1 MSAARLTPSRERLST
16 EARDGDKRLDL
27 RRRIR
32 DNFAARYGLAIGLAV
47 LAVLLRFGL
56 NAVFPP
62 GFPYVT
68 FFPAIVVA
76 VYLAGRG
83 PGVLCAALSGL
94 AAWYLFIPPTFAFSL
109 DFSVLVALG
118 FYAFVAGV
126 DIFFI
131 DGMRKALDQLEGE
144 RERYRELAEGRDL
157 LYRELHHRVSN
168 NLQVAGALLRLQGQG
183 ISDTDARHALE
194 QAGERIE
201 VIARIQRE
209 LHNRTGEPVPF
220 RDFAEALLASA
231 AAAAGARVRLTLE
244 GGEQPLHPDQATPVT
259 LVMLESFN
267 NALEHGF
274 GQAGPHGEEVGEVR
288 VVLDQSGLTHL
299 LTVSN
304 DGKGPPT
311 GFDPDRSKS
320 LGLRIVRAMAQQL
333 GGKFEMAREADWTVC
348 RLSYA
353 PKRD

>member
-1 MSAARLTPSRERLST
+1 M
-16 EARDGDKRLDL
+16 DL
-27 RRRIR
+27 RRKIR
-32 DNFAARYGLAIGLAV
+32 DNVVARYGLAVALAAG
-47 LAVLLRFGL
+47 AVLLRFAL
-56 NAVFPP
+56 TSVFPP

-68 FFPAIVVA
+68 FFPAILVATYFGGFRGGVV
-76 VYLAGRG
+76 
-83 PGVLCAALSGL
+83 CAALCGV
-94 AAWYLFIPPTFAFSL
+94 AAWWFFIPPVHTFKFDLSMAVALAFY
-109 DFSVLVALG
+109 VLVA
-118 FYAFVAGV
+118 GV
-126 DIFFI
+126 EIFFI
-131 DGMRKALDQLEGE
+131 DGMRTALGDLEDE
-144 RERYRELAEGRDL
+144 RERYRDLAESRDL

-183 ISDTDARHALE
+183 VADVRARQALS

-220 RDFAEALLASA
+220 RAFAEALLASA

-274 GQAGPHGEEVGEVR
+274 GEAGDGEVR
-288 VVLDQSGLTHL
+288 VTLDQSGLTHV
-299 LTVSN
+299 LTVGN
-304 DGKGPPT
+304 DGAGPPP
-311 GFDPDRSKS
+311 GFDPAASKS

-333 GGKFEMAREADWTVC
+333 GGKFEMAREDGWTVC

>member
-1 MSAARLTPSRERLST
+1 M
-16 EARDGDKRLDL
+16 
-27 RRRIR
+27 
-32 DNFAARYGLAIGLAV
+32 ARYGLAVALAV
-47 LAVLLRFGL
+47 FAVLLRFGL
-56 NAVFPP
+56 DAVFPP

-76 VYLAGRG
+76 VYLGGLG
-83 PGVLCAALSGL
+83 PGILCAALSGIS
-94 AAWYLFIPPTFAFSL
+94 AWYFFIPPAFGFSF
-109 DFSVLVALG
+109 DFTVLVALA
-118 FYAFVAGV
+118 FYAFVVTV
-126 DIFFI
+126 DVFFI
-131 DGMRKALDQLEGE
+131 DGMRKALDQLESE
-144 RERYRELAEGRDL
+144 RERYRELADSRDL

-183 ISDTDARHALE
+183 VADADARHALS

-209 LHNRTGEPVPF
+209 LHNRTGDPVPF
-220 RDFAEALLASA
+220 RVFAETLLASA
-231 AAAAGARVRLTLE
+231 AAAAGARVRLTIE

-274 GQAGPHGEEVGEVR
+274 GEAGEGSGEVR
-288 VVLDQSGLTHL
+288 VMLDQSGLTHVM
-299 LTVSN
+299 TVGN
-304 DGKGPPT
+304 DGAAPPE
-311 GFDPDRSKS
+311 GFDLATSKS

-333 GGKFEMAREADWTVC
+333 GGKFEMTREDGWTVC

>member
-1 MSAARLTPSRERLST
+1 VDVRRKIRGNVFARH
-16 EARDGDKRLDL
+16 
-27 RRRIR
+27 
-32 DNFAARYGLAIGLAV
+32 GLAV
-47 LAVLLRFGL
+47 ALALAAVLLRFAL
-56 NAVFPP
+56 DTVFPP

-76 VYLAGRG
+76 AYYGGFRAGAVCAG
-83 PGVLCAALSGL
+83 LCGL
-94 AAWYLFIPPTFAFSL
+94 AAWYFFIPPVNAFKFDL
-109 DFSVLVALG
+109 SVIVALA
-118 FYAFVAGV
+118 FYVFVAAV

-131 DGMRKALDQLEGE
+131 DGMRTALDALEDE
-144 RERYRELAEGRDL
+144 RERYRDLAESRDL

-183 ISDTDARHALE
+183 VTDARARHALS

-209 LHNRTGEPVPF
+209 LHNRTGDPVPF
-220 RDFAEALLASA
+220 RAFAEALLASA

-274 GQAGPHGEEVGEVR
+274 GEAGPNGEKMGEVR
-288 VVLDQSGLTHL
+288 VTLDQSGLTHV
-299 LTVSN
+299 LTVGN
-304 DGKGPPT
+304 DGASPPP
-311 GFDPDRSKS
+311 GFDPATSKS

-333 GGKFEMAREADWTVC
+333 GGKFEMAREDGWTVC

>member
-1 MSAARLTPSRERLST
+1 LN
-16 EARDGDKRLDL
+16 L

-32 DNFAARYGLAIGLAV
+32 GSVSARYGLAIGLAA
-47 LAVLLRFGL
+47 LAVLMRFGL

-76 VYLAGRG
+76 VYLGGLG

-94 AAWYLFIPPTFAFSL
+94 AAWYFFIPPAFAFSFDL
-109 DFSVLVALG
+109 SVLVALG
-118 FYAFVAGV
+118 FYAFVAAV
-126 DIFFI
+126 EIFFI
-131 DGMRKALDQLEGE
+131 DGMRTALDELEDE
-144 RERYRELAEGRDL
+144 RERYRELAESRDL

-183 ISDTDARHALE
+183 VTDADARHALE

-201 VIARIQRE
+201 IIARIQRE
-209 LHNRTGEPVPF
+209 LHDRTGEPVPF

-274 GQAGPHGEEVGEVR
+274 GEAGEGEVR
-288 VVLDQSGLTHL
+288 VVLDQSGLTHR

-304 DGKGPPT
+304 DGKGPPAD
-311 GFDPDRSKS
+311 FDPDRSKS

-353 PKRD
+353 PRRD

>member
-1 MSAARLTPSRERLST
+1 M
-16 EARDGDKRLDL
+16 DL
-27 RRRIR
+27 RGKIKS
-32 DNFAARYGLAIGLAV
+32 NVGARYALALLIAGLS
-47 LAVLLRFGL
+47 VLLRFGL
-56 NAVFPP
+56 NDLFPP

-68 FFPAIVVA
+68 FFPAVVVCA
-76 VYLAGRG
+76 YFLGLG
-83 PGVLCAALSGL
+83 PAVLCASLCGL
-94 AAWYLFIPPTFAFSL
+94 AAWYYFIPPASHFDFSL
-109 DFSVLVALG
+109 PVLLTLG
-118 FYAFVAGV
+118 FYAFVVAV

-131 DGMRKALDQLEGE
+131 DGMRRALDLLRGE
-144 RERYRELAEGRDL
+144 RERYRELAESRDL

-183 ISDTDARHALE
+183 VSDSDARHALE

-209 LHNRTGEPVPF
+209 LHNRTGDPVPF

-244 GGEQPLHPDQATPVT
+244 GGEHPLHPDQATPVT

-274 GQAGPHGEEVGEVR
+274 GEAGAGEVR

-304 DGKGPPT
+304 DGGGLPP
-311 GFDPDRSKS
+311 GFDPAKSKS

-333 GGKFEMAREADWTVC
+333 GGKFEMAREDGWTVC

>member
-1 MSAARLTPSRERLST
+1 MN
-16 EARDGDKRLDL
+16 L
-27 RRRIR
+27 RRTIK
-32 DNFAARYGLAIGLAV
+32 DSVVARYGLAVGLAGLAV
-47 LAVLLRFGL
+47 LMRFGL
-56 NAVFPP
+56 SAVFPP

-76 VYLAGRG
+76 VYLCGLG
-83 PGVLCAALSGL
+83 PGMVCAALSGL
-94 AAWYLFIPPTFAFSL
+94 AAWYFFIPPAFAFNF
-109 DFSVLVALG
+109 DIAVLVALG
-118 FYAFVAGV
+118 FYAFVAAV
-126 DIFFI
+126 EIFFI

-144 RERYRELAEGRDL
+144 RERYRELADSRDL

-183 ISDTDARHALE
+183 VADADARHALE

-201 VIARIQRE
+201 IIARIQRE
-209 LHNRTGEPVPF
+209 LHNRMGEPVPF

-231 AAAAGARVRLTLE
+231 AAAAGARVRLTLD

-274 GQAGPHGEEVGEVR
+274 GEARPHGEEVGEVR

-304 DGKGPPT
+304 NGAGPPP
-311 GFDPDRSKS
+311 GFDPARSRS

-333 GGKFEMAREADWTVC
+333 GGKFEMAREDGWTVC

>member
-1 MSAARLTPSRERLST
+1 MSTTGLTPSSESAST
-16 EARDGDKRLDL
+16 GDRDGESGLGW
-27 RRRIR
+27 RRKIKG
-32 DNFAARYGLAIGLAV
+32 NAFARHGLAV
-47 LAVLLRFGL
+47 ALAVGAVLLRLGL
-56 NAVFPP
+56 DRVLPP
-62 GFPYVT
+62 GLPYVT
-68 FFPAIVVA
+68 LFPAIVIA
-76 VYLAGRG
+76 TYFGGLRT
-83 PGVLCAALSGL
+83 GVLCATVGGL
-94 AAWYLFIPPTFAFSL
+94 GAWWFFIPPAGSFKFDLT
-109 DFSVLVALG
+109 VIVALA
-118 FYAFVAGV
+118 FYVFVSGV

-131 DGMRKALDQLEGE
+131 DGMRTALDQLEGE
-144 RERYRELAEGRDL
+144 RERYRELAESRDL

-183 ISDTDARHALE
+183 IGDADARHALE

-220 RDFAEALLASA
+220 RAFAETLLASA

-274 GQAGPHGEEVGEVR
+274 GAGAEGEVR
-288 VVLDQSGLTHL
+288 VVLDQSGLTHV

-304 DGKGPPT
+304 DGAGPPT
-311 GFDPDRSKS
+311 GFDPARSKS

-333 GGKFEMAREADWTVC
+333 GGKFEMAREGGWTVC

>member
-1 MSAARLTPSRERLST
+1 M
-16 EARDGDKRLDL
+16 DL

-32 DNFAARYGLAIGLAV
+32 GNLVVRYGLAVALAAG
-47 LAVLLRFGL
+47 AVLLRFAL
-56 NAVFPP
+56 TSVFPP

-68 FFPAIVVA
+68 FFPAILVATYYGGLRAGVV
-76 VYLAGRG
+76 
-83 PGVLCAALSGL
+83 CAALCGV
-94 AAWYLFIPPTFAFSL
+94 AAWWFFIPPVHTFKFDLSMAVALAFY
-109 DFSVLVALG
+109 VLVA
-118 FYAFVAGV
+118 GV
-126 DIFFI
+126 EIFFI
-131 DGMRKALDQLEGE
+131 DGMRTALDDLEDE
-144 RERYRELAEGRDL
+144 RERYRDLAESRDL

-183 ISDTDARHALE
+183 VVDARARQALS

-220 RDFAEALLASA
+220 RAFAEALLASA
-231 AAAAGARVRLTLE
+231 AAAAGARVRLTIE

-274 GQAGPHGEEVGEVR
+274 GEAGEGEVR
-288 VVLDQSGLTHL
+288 VTLDQSGLAHV
-299 LTVSN
+299 LTVGN
-304 DGKGPPT
+304 DGAGPPP
-311 GFDPDRSKS
+311 GFDPATSKS

-333 GGKFEMAREADWTVC
+333 GGKFEMAREDGWTVC

>member
-1 MSAARLTPSRERLST
+1 M
-16 EARDGDKRLDL
+16 DL

-32 DNFAARYGLAIGLAV
+32 DNIAARYGLAVGLAV
-47 LAVLLRFGL
+47 FAVLLRFGL

-76 VYLAGRG
+76 VYLGGLG
-83 PGVLCAALSGL
+83 PGLLCAGLSGL
-94 AAWYLFIPPTFAFSL
+94 AAWYFFIPPFRAFSF
-109 DFSVLVALG
+109 DFPVLVALA
-118 FYAFVAGV
+118 FYAFVVGV

-144 RERYRELAEGRDL
+144 RERFRELAESRDL

-183 ISDTDARHALE
+183 VADADARHALA
-194 QAGERIE
+194 QAGERVE
-201 VIARIQRE
+201 TIARIQRE

-220 RDFAEALLASA
+220 RVFAEALLASA
-231 AAAAGARVRLTLE
+231 AAAAGARVRLTLD
-244 GGEQPLHPDQATPVT
+244 GGEDPLHPDQATPVT

-274 GQAGPHGEEVGEVR
+274 GEAGEGEVR
-288 VVLDQSGLTHL
+288 VRLEQTGLTHV

-304 DGKGPPT
+304 DGAGPPT
-311 GFDPDRSKS
+311 GFDAGQSKS

-333 GGKFEMAREADWTVC
+333 GGKFEMAREEDWTVC

>member
-1 MSAARLTPSRERLST
+1 LN
-16 EARDGDKRLDL
+16 L

-32 DNFAARYGLAIGLAV
+32 DSLVARYGLAVGLTV

-76 VYLAGRG
+76 VYLGGLG
-83 PGVLCAALSGL
+83 PGVLCATLSGVC
-94 AAWYLFIPPTFAFSL
+94 AWYFFIPPAFGFSFDL
-109 DFSVLVALG
+109 SVLVALA
-118 FYAFVAGV
+118 FYAFVVAV

-144 RERYRELAEGRDL
+144 RERYRELADSRDL
-157 LYRELHHRVSN
+157 LYCELHHRVSN

-183 ISDTDARHALE
+183 VTDADARHALE

-201 VIARIQRE
+201 IIARIQRE
-209 LHNRTGEPVPF
+209 LHNRMGEPVPF

-274 GQAGPHGEEVGEVR
+274 GEAGTDGEGGGEVR
-288 VVLDQSGLTHL
+288 VVLDQTGLTHL

-304 DGKGPPT
+304 DGAGPPP
-311 GFDPDRSKS
+311 GFDPARSKS

-333 GGKFEMAREADWTVC
+333 GGKFEMAREDGWTVC

>member
-1 MSAARLTPSRERLST
+1 LN
-16 EARDGDKRLDL
+16 L
-27 RRRIR
+27 RQRIR
-32 DNFAARYGLAIGLAV
+32 DNLVARYGLAVGLTV

-56 NAVFPP
+56 NTVFPP

-76 VYLAGRG
+76 VYLAGLG
-83 PGVLCAALSGL
+83 PGILCATLSGV
-94 AAWYLFIPPTFAFSL
+94 AAWYFFIPPAFAFNF
-109 DFSVLVALG
+109 DFSVLVALA
-118 FYAFVAGV
+118 FYAFVVAI

-144 RERYRELAEGRDL
+144 RERYRSLAESRDL

-183 ISDTDARHALE
+183 VTDTDARHALE
-194 QAGERIE
+194 QAGGRIE
-201 VIARIQRE
+201 IIARIQRE
-209 LHNRTGEPVPF
+209 LHNRVGEPVPF
-220 RDFAEALLASA
+220 REFAEALLASA

-244 GGEQPLHPDQATPVT
+244 GGDQPLHPDQATPVT

-274 GQAGPHGEEVGEVR
+274 GEAGAHGEEAGEVR
-288 VVLDQSGLTHL
+288 VILDQSGLTHL

-304 DGKGPPT
+304 DGAGPPP
-311 GFDPDRSKS
+311 GFDPARSKS

-333 GGKFEMAREADWTVC
+333 GGKFEMAREDGWTVC

>member
-1 MSAARLTPSRERLST
+1 M
-16 EARDGDKRLDL
+16 DL

-32 DNFAARYGLAIGLAV
+32 DNAFARYGLALALTV
-47 LAVLLRFGL
+47 LAVLLRLGL

-76 VYLAGRG
+76 VYLGGLG
-83 PGVLCAALSGL
+83 PGILCAALSGL
-94 AAWYLFIPPTFAFSL
+94 AAWYFFIPPAFGFNF
-109 DFSVLVALG
+109 DYTVLVALA
-118 FYAFVAGV
+118 FYAFVVAV

-144 RERYRELAEGRDL
+144 RERYRDLAESRDL

-183 ISDTDARHALE
+183 ITDADARHALS

-220 RDFAEALLASA
+220 RVFAEALLASA
-231 AAAAGARVRLTLE
+231 AAAAGARVRLTID

-274 GQAGPHGEEVGEVR
+274 GEAGEGEVR

-299 LTVSN
+299 LTVAN
-304 DGKGPPT
+304 DGASPPP
-311 GFDPDRSKS
+311 GFDPAQSKS

-333 GGKFEMAREADWTVC
+333 GGKFEMAREETWTVC

>member
-1 MSAARLTPSRERLST
+1 M
-16 EARDGDKRLDL
+16 GL

-32 DNFAARYGLAIGLAV
+32 GSFAARYGLAVGLTV

-76 VYLAGRG
+76 AYLGGLG
-83 PGVLCAALSGL
+83 PGVLCATLSGL
-94 AAWYLFIPPTFAFSL
+94 SAWYFFIPPVFALSFDL
-109 DFSVLVALG
+109 SVLVALG
-118 FYAFVAGV
+118 FYAFVSAV
-126 DIFFI
+126 EIFFI

-183 ISDTDARHALE
+183 VTDADARHALE

-201 VIARIQRE
+201 IIARIQRE
-209 LHNRTGEPVPF
+209 LHNRMGDPVPF

-274 GQAGPHGEEVGEVR
+274 GEAGEGEVR
-288 VVLDQSGLTHL
+288 VVLDQTGLTHL

-304 DGKGPPT
+304 DGRGPPP
-311 GFDPDRSKS
+311 GFDPAKSKS

-333 GGKFEMAREADWTVC
+333 GGKFEMSREADWTVC